1 MAVLNL
7 PLHRPESQ
15 SPCTPA
21 GWGVIPTPFACI
33 APARMN
39 QTVSSELQCGRFR
52 LSLGEAARPLVMG
65 VLNVTPDSFSDGGL
79 FDAHDCAI
87 EHARQMLAD
96 GADIID
102 IGGESTRPG
111 APPITTEEELRRVLP
126 VLDALRECG
135 KPLSVDTRH
144 AAVMREVL
152 AAGADMINDISG
164 FRDPDSL
171 AAVSESQCALCIMHM
186 QGDPQSMQLS
196 PHYDDVLTE
205 VRDYLVDR
213 INAAIAAGI
222 SRARICIDPGYG
234 FGKTVEH
241 NLALLAHQADLQRAL
256 SLPVLAG
263 LSRKSTIGVVTG
275 RSVEQRLAG
284 SLAAA
289 VVAAERGARIIRV
302 HDVAET
308 VDALKVWQAARTG
321 ALIHHW

>member
-1 MAVLNL
+1 M
-7 PLHRPESQ
+7 
-15 SPCTPA
+15 
-21 GWGVIPTPFACI
+21 
-33 APARMN
+33 
-39 QTVSSELQCGRFR
+39 
-52 LSLGEAARPLVMG
+52 VMG

-79 FDAHDCAI
+79 FDVNDRAI
-87 EHARQMLAD
+87 AHARQMIAD

-111 APPITTEEELRRVLP
+111 APAITTEEELRRVLP
-126 VLDALRECG
+126 VLDALRDCG

-171 AAVSESQCALCIMHM
+171 AAVSDSQCALCIMHM

-196 PHYDDVLTE
+196 PHYDDVLAE
-205 VRDYLVDR
+205 VRDYLLDRVD
-213 INAAIAAGI
+213 AAMTIGI
-222 SRARICIDPGYG
+222 GRERICIDPGYG

-241 NLALLAHQADLQRAL
+241 NLTLLSHQSELQR
-256 SLPVLAG
+256 SLAVPLLAG

-275 RSVEQRLAG
+275 KSVEQRLAG

-302 HDVAET
+302 HDVAES
-308 VDALKVWQAARTG
+308 VDALKVWWAARTG
-321 ALIHHW
+321 ALIHYW